1 MSTQIPSQIHKNISF
16 LLLNRNDIEQKCID
30 FDEFAIIYCNHHTV
44 VYFFEKIN
52 VAMFKKVLVHVDTLN
67 SKIIFIYMGIV
78 SIYITNF
85 IEQNNI
91 KKYQFISRFLL
102 YIDHTKKGI
111 KYKKISEK
119 MLFSKTNLSK
129 KEIPYINSNDVISI
143 IYSFKQNDI
152 IQIQRNEHVYF
163 RLCI

>member
-91 KKYQFISRFLL
+91 KKYQLFPVFYCILTIQKKASN
-102 YIDHTKKGI
+102 TKKFR
-111 KYKKISEK
+111 KKCCLAKQIY
-119 MLFSKTNLSK
+119 LK
-129 KEIPYINSNDVISI
+129 KKSHILTVMM
-143 IYSFKQNDI
+143 
-152 IQIQRNEHVYF
+152 
-163 RLCI
+163 